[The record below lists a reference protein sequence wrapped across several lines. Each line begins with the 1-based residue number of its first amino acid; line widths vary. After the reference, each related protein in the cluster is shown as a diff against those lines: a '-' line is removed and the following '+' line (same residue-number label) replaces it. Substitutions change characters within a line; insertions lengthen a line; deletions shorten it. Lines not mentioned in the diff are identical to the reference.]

1 MTLLAYRF
9 ALDPTPTQV
18 RDLRSHCGAARV
30 AFNWGLAHVKA
41 VMGQRE
47 AEATYGIS
55 GEDLTP
61 SISWSLYSL
70 RKDWNTAKGEVAPWW
85 GECSKEA
92 FNTGLD
98 GLARSLKNWGDS
110 RSGKRKGA
118 PVGFPRFKSKH
129 RTRLS
134 CRFTTGAI
142 RCETKHAV
150 LPRLG
155 RIKMHEDAAGLVS
168 LVDAGAA
175 RVLSAVVRFER
186 GRWFVSFTVDMARP
200 ALTPARPDAVVGVD
214 LGIKT
219 LAVLSTGEQI
229 PNPRHSNSA
238 ARKVARL
245 SRRVS
250 RRIGP
255 HDPATKTRRPPSSRW
270 RAATSALAKAQGRV
284 ADQRKD
290 STHKLTTILARTF
303 GTVVVEDLFVAG
315 MVKNHCLA
323 RHVADASFGQIR
335 RQLEYKTAWNGGCT
349 VVVDRWFP
357 SSKTCSG
364 CGAVKAKLLLSERSY
379 VCMACGMVMDRDVNA
394 AKNLAALGVAMVA
407 GSGPETVNGRGGRGD
422 LALPVKRQPGTAQAD
437 NTGTV
442 QPQGRTAVRELTNAH

>member
-1 MTLLAYRF
+1 
-9 ALDPTPTQV
+9 
-18 RDLRSHCGAARV
+18 
-30 AFNWGLAHVKA
+30 
-41 VMGQRE
+41 MGWR
-47 AEATYGIS
+47 GR
-55 GEDLTP
+55 P
-61 SISWSLYSL
+61 
-70 RKDWNTAKGEVAPWW
+70 
-85 GECSKEA
+85 
-92 FNTGLD
+92 
-98 GLARSLKNWGDS
+98 KNWGDF

-155 RIKMHEDAAGLVS
+155 RIKMHEDAAGLAS

-175 RVLSAVVRFER
+175 RVMSAVVRFER

-229 PNPRHSNSA
+229 PNPAHSNSA

-245 SRRVS
+245 SRKVS

-323 RHVADASFGQIR
+323 RHVADASFAEIR
-335 RQLEYKTAWNGGCT
+335 RQLEYKTAWNGGRT

-394 AKNLAALGVAMVA
+394 AKNLAALGEAMVA
-407 GSGPETVNGRGGRGD
+407 GSGPETVNGRGGQGD
-422 LALPVKRQPGTAQAD
+422 LALPVKRQPGTAQSD